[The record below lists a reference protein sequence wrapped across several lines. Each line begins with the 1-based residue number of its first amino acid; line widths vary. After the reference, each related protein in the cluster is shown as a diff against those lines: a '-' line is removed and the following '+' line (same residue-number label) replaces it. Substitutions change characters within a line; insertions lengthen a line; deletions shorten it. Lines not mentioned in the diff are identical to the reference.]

1 MAEIK
6 IYGVLTSATAEGSII
21 YGSQA
26 IGSFF
31 SVDSRENVKE
41 SIKQLGMIIFDRAD
55 QKYYKWT
62 GTVWEETLKEVSIPD
77 SINTVIKPILTL
89 DPLGPGENEPAF
101 KYIYVQDGNYH
112 VWDGNNW
119 VQLAKYSD
127 ITTAIAA
134 IEQKIITGIKVNN
147 EAVTSVDGIVNIEIP
162 AQVQPDW
169 NATEGLGVILN
180 KPEVYTKTE
189 VNSALSGKQ
198 DTLTAE
204 QLEAFTNKIDIIK
217 LNGVAQT
224 ITDKAVDLDVLT
236 KEDIFKVVTQTT
248 GNTEKAVV
256 YCIESAEDNSY
267 TYYLYT
273 GAEYIKLNPDKTFN
287 AESDNAV
294 TAKAIAGYITTKL
307 NDINTALGTKLE
319 KIKVNTV
326 EATVEEKVALLKTD
340 ETSILYTLEK
350 GFHLPQAWID
360 YLTRQ
365 TFAVPALTLSG
376 FTNKNVEYGTSVK
389 IAANTLKHRETNIS
403 NINAN
408 TLKLY
413 KGNTS
418 VVDLDPA
425 TSDTT
430 IDYIFDEVIT
440 DNTITLQLKCTD
452 TLGTERQS
460 GTISFSSYKP
470 VWYGA
475 LGKSVITGEDV
486 ASLTKINSASFGTVT
501 FVSTEGQ
508 YGYFVTAGTISAVK
522 NTEGFAAPTI
532 KQDGT
537 INVMLNNK
545 TVPYNVYRIE
555 AALAAG
561 SNTLVVS

>member
-6 IYGVLTSATAEGSII
+6 IYGILTSAVAEGSII

-31 SVDSRENVKE
+31 SVGSRADVKE
-41 SIKQLGMIIFDRAD
+41 SIKQLGMIIFDRTD
-55 QKYYKWT
+55 QKYYKWN
-62 GTVWEETLKEVSIPD
+62 GTAWEETLKEVSIPD
-77 SINTVIKPILTL
+77 SINTVIKPILSL
-89 DPLGPGENEPAF
+89 DPTGPGENEPAF
-101 KYIYVQDGNYH
+101 KYIYVQDGNYY
-112 VWDGNNW
+112 VWNGSNW
-119 VQLAKYSD
+119 VKLAKYSD
-127 ITTAIAA
+127 ITTAITE
-134 IEQKIITGIKVNN
+134 IESKIIKGIKVNN
-147 EAVTSVDGIVNIEIP
+147 VEVPPVEGIVNITIP
-162 AQVQPDW
+162 EQVKSDW
-169 NATEGLGVILN
+169 NATEGPAEILN

-198 DTLTAE
+198 DTLTE
-204 QLEAFTNKIDIIK
+204 QQIEAFTNKIEVIK
-217 LNGVAQT
+217 LNHVAQA

-248 GNTEKAVV
+248 EITEKTVV
-256 YCIESAEDNSY
+256 YCIGSAEDNSY

-273 GAEYIKLNPDKTFN
+273 GTEYIKLNPDKTFN
-287 AESDNAV
+287 AESNDTV
-294 TAKAIAGYITTKL
+294 TAKAIADYITTKL
-307 NDINTALGTKLE
+307 NDINTALDTKLE
-319 KIKVNTV
+319 KVKVNTL
-326 EATVEEKVALLKTD
+326 EATVEGKVALLKTD

-365 TFAVPALTLSG
+365 TFAIPALTLSG
-376 FTNKNVEYGTSVK
+376 FTNKNVEYGTSVE
-389 IAANTLKHRETNIS
+389 IATNTLKHRETNIS
-403 NINAN
+403 NIKDN

-430 IDYIFDEVIT
+430 IDYTFNEAIT
-440 DNTITLQLKCTD
+440 NTVTLQLKCTD
-452 TLGTERQS
+452 TLGTTRQS
-460 GTISFSSYKP
+460 GAISFSSYKP

-475 LGKSVITGEDV
+475 LSKSVITGEDV
-486 ASLTKINSASFGTVT
+486 SSLTKINGASFGTVT

-537 INVMLNNK
+537 INVTLNGQ

>member
-1 MAEIK
+1 MAEIR

-31 SVDSRENVKE
+31 SVGSRADVKS
-41 SIKQLGMIIFDRAD
+41 SIKQTGMIIFDQAD
-55 QKYYKWT
+55 KKYYKWT

-77 SINTVIKPILTL
+77 SINTVIKSITAL
-89 DPLGPGENEPAF
+89 DPAGPGENEPAF
-101 KYIYVQDGNYH
+101 KYIYVQAGNYH
-112 VWDGNNW
+112 VWDGTNW

-127 ITTAIAA
+127 ITTAISA
-134 IEQKIITGIKVNN
+134 IEQKIIKGIKVNN
-147 EAVTSVDGIVNIEIP
+147 EAVTPVDGIVNIEIP

-169 NATEGLGVILN
+169 NATEGSGAILN
-180 KPEVYTKTE
+180 KPEIYNKTE
-189 VNSALSGKQ
+189 IDDKLSKKQ
-198 DTLTAE
+198 DTLTE
-204 QLEAFTNKIDIIK
+204 QQIEAFTNKIDIIK
-217 LNGVAQT
+217 LNGAVQT

-236 KEDIFKVVTQTT
+236 KEDIFKVVTQTA

-273 GAEYIKLNPDKTFN
+273 GTEYIKLNPDKTFD

-307 NDINTALGTKLE
+307 TDINTVLDTKLE

-360 YLTRQ
+360 YLTRE
-365 TFAVPALTLSG
+365 TFAIPALTLSG
-376 FTNKNVEYGTSVK
+376 FTNKNVEYGTSVTV
-389 IAANTLKHRETNIS
+389 AANTLKHRETNIS
-403 NINAN
+403 NIKAN

-413 KGNTS
+413 VTDETP
-418 VVDLDPA
+418 VDLTPA

-430 IDYIFDEVIT
+430 IDYTFNKAIT
-440 DNTITLQLKCTD
+440 NTVTLQLKCTD
-452 TLGTERQS
+452 ALGTTRQS
-460 GTISFSSYKP
+460 GAISFSSYKP

-475 LGKSVITGEDV
+475 ISKAEITSEDV
-486 ASLTKINSASFGTVT
+486 TSLTKKASASFGTVT
-501 FVSTEGQ
+501 FTSTEGQ
-508 YGYFVTAGTISAVK
+508 YGYFVTAGTIRAVK
-522 NTEGFAAPTI
+522 NTEEFTAPII
-532 KQDGT
+532 KQDGQ
-537 INVMLNNK
+537 ISVVLNDQ
-545 TVPYNVYRIE
+545 TVSYDVYRIE

>member
-6 IYGVLTSATAEGSII
+6 IYGVLTSTTAEGSII

-55 QKYYKWT
+55 QKYYKWN
-62 GTVWEETLKEVSIPD
+62 GTTWEETLKEVSIPD

-89 DPLGPGENEPAF
+89 DPAGPGENEPAF

-112 VWDGNNW
+112 VWDGHNW
-119 VQLAKYSD
+119 VKLAKYSD

-147 EAVTSVDGIVNIEIP
+147 EAVTPVDGIVNIEIP
-162 AQVQPDW
+162 AQVPSDW
-169 NATEGLGVILN
+169 NATEGPAVILN

-189 VNSALSGKQ
+189 VNNALSGKQ

-204 QLEAFTNKIDIIK
+204 QIEAFTNKIDIIK
-217 LNGVAQT
+217 LNGAVQT

-256 YCIESAEDNSY
+256 YCIASAEDNSY

-273 GAEYIKLNPDKTFN
+273 GTEYIKLNPDKTFN
-287 AESDNAV
+287 AESNDTV

-307 NDINTALGTKLE
+307 NDINTALDTKLE
-319 KIKVNTV
+319 KVKVNTV
-326 EATVEEKVALLKTD
+326 EATIEEKAAILKTD

-365 TFAVPALTLSG
+365 TFAVPVLTLSG
-376 FTNKNVEYGTSVK
+376 FTNKNVEYGTSVEV
-389 IAANTLKHRETNIS
+389 AANTLKHKETNIG
-403 NINAN
+403 NIKAD

-413 KGNTS
+413 VTGENP
-418 VVDLDPA
+418 VDLTPT
-425 TSDTT
+425 TSNTAINFT
-430 IDYIFDEVIT
+430 FNKAIT
-440 DNTITLQLKCTD
+440 STVTLQLKCTD
-452 TLGTERQS
+452 TLGTTRQS

-486 ASLTKINSASFGTVT
+486 VSLTKIDGASFGEVT
-501 FVSTEGQ
+501 FTSTEGQ

-522 NTEGFAAPTI
+522 NTEGFAAPI
-532 KQDGT
+532 IQQEGK
-537 INVMLNNK
+537 ISVMVNNLP
-545 TVPYNVYRIE
+545 VEYNVYRIE

>member
-41 SIKQLGMIIFDRAD
+41 SIKQLGMIIFDQAD
-55 QKYYKWT
+55 QKYYKWN
-62 GTVWEETLKEVSIPD
+62 GTAWEETLKEVSIPD

-89 DPLGPGENEPAF
+89 DPAGPGENEPAF
-101 KYIYVQDGNYH
+101 KYIYAQDGNYH

-127 ITTAIAA
+127 ITTAITA

-147 EAVTSVDGIVNIEIP
+147 EAVTPIDGIVNIEIP

-236 KEDIFKVVTQTT
+236 KEDIFKVVTQTA

-273 GAEYIKLNPDKTFN
+273 GTEYIKLNPDKTFN

-452 TLGTERQS
+452 TLGTERRS

>member
-31 SVDSRENVKE
+31 SVDSRESVKD
-41 SIKQLGMIIFDRAD
+41 SIKQTGMIIFDQAD
-55 QKYYKWT
+55 KKYYKWT
-62 GTVWEETLKEVSIPD
+62 DTVWEETLKEVSIPD
-77 SINTVIKPILTL
+77 SINTVIKSIATL
-89 DPLGPGENEPAF
+89 DPAGPGENEPAF
-101 KYIYVQDGNYH
+101 KYIYAQAGNYH

-134 IEQKIITGIKVNN
+134 IEQKIIKGIKVNGA
-147 EAVTSVDGIVNIEIP
+147 EVSPVDGIVDITIP
-162 AQVQPDW
+162 DQVQPDW
-169 NATEGLGVILN
+169 NATEGSGAILN
-180 KPEVYTKTE
+180 KPEIYNKTE
-189 VNSALSGKQ
+189 IDDKLSKKQ
-198 DTLTAE
+198 DTLTEA
-204 QLEAFTNKIDIIK
+204 QIEAFTNKIDIIK
-217 LNGVAQT
+217 LNGAVQT

-236 KEDIFKVVTQTT
+236 KEDIFKVVTQTA

-273 GAEYIKLNPDKTFN
+273 GTEYIKLNPDKTFN

-307 NDINTALGTKLE
+307 NDINTALDIKLE

-360 YLTRQ
+360 YLTRE
-365 TFAVPALTLSG
+365 TFAIPALTLSG
-376 FTNKNVEYGTSVK
+376 FTNKNVEYGTSVE
-389 IAANTLKHRETNIS
+389 IATNTLKHRETNIS
-403 NINAN
+403 NIKAN

-430 IDYIFDEVIT
+430 IDYTFNEAIT
-440 DNTITLQLKCTD
+440 NTVTLQLKCTD
-452 TLGTERQS
+452 TLGTERRS
-460 GTISFSSYKP
+460 GVISFSSYKP

-475 LGKSVITGEDV
+475 LSKSVITGEDV
-486 ASLTKINSASFGTVT
+486 ASLTKINGASFGTVT

-532 KQDGT
+532 KQEGT
-537 INVMLNNK
+537 INVTLNGQ
-545 TVPYNVYRIE
+545 TVPYSVYRIE

>member
-6 IYGVLTSATAEGSII
+6 IYGVLTSVTAEGSII

-31 SVDSRENVKE
+31 SVGSKDDVKS
-41 SIKQLGMIIFDRAD
+41 SIKQLGMIIFDQAD
-55 QKYYKWT
+55 QKYYKWN
-62 GTVWEETLKEVSIPD
+62 GTAWEETLKEVSIPD
-77 SINTVIKPILTL
+77 SINTVIKSIATL
-89 DPLGPGENEPAF
+89 DPAGPGENEPAF
-101 KYIYVQDGNYH
+101 KYIYVQAGDYY
-112 VWDGNNW
+112 VWDGSNW
-119 VQLAKYSD
+119 VKLAKYSD
-127 ITTAIAA
+127 ITTAITE
-134 IEQKIITGIKVNN
+134 IESKIITGIKVNN
-147 EAVTSVDGIVNIEIP
+147 VEVTPVDGIVNITIP
-162 AQVQPDW
+162 AQVQPNW
-169 NATEGLGVILN
+169 NATEGPAVILN

-198 DTLTAE
+198 DTLTAK

-236 KEDIFKVVTQTT
+236 KEDIFKVVAQTT

-307 NDINTALGTKLE
+307 NDINTALNTKLE
-319 KIKVNTV
+319 KVKVNTV
-326 EATVEEKVALLKTD
+326 EATIEEKAAILKTD

-376 FTNKNVEYGTSVK
+376 FTNKNVEYGTLVEV
-389 IAANTLKHRETNIS
+389 AANTLKHKETNIS
-403 NINAN
+403 NIEAD

-413 KGNTS
+413 VTGENP
-418 VVDLDPA
+418 VDLTPT
-425 TSDTT
+425 TSDTAINFT
-430 IDYIFDEVIT
+430 FNKAIT
-440 DNTITLQLKCTD
+440 STVTLQLKCTD
-452 TLGTERQS
+452 TLGTTRQS

-475 LGKSVITGEDV
+475 LSKSVITGEEV
-486 ASLTKINSASFGTVT
+486 ASLTKIDGASFGEVT
-501 FVSTEGQ
+501 FTSTEGQ

-522 NTEGFAAPTI
+522 NTEGFAAPI
-532 KQDGT
+532 IQQEGT
-537 INVMLNNK
+537 INVDLNGK
-545 TVPYNVYRIE
+545 TVSYNVYRIE

>member
-89 DPLGPGENEPAF
+89 DPVGPGENEPAF
-101 KYIYVQDGNYH
+101 KYIYVQDGNYY
-112 VWDGNNW
+112 VWNGSNW
-119 VQLAKYSD
+119 VKLAKYSD
-127 ITTAIAA
+127 ITTAITE
-134 IEQKIITGIKVNN
+134 IESKIIKGIKVNN
-147 EAVTSVDGIVNIEIP
+147 VEVTPVEGIVNIEIP

-169 NATEGLGVILN
+169 NATEGPAVILN

-198 DTLTAE
+198 DTLTE
-204 QLEAFTNKIDIIK
+204 QQIVDFTNKIDVIK
-217 LNGVAQT
+217 LNGATQQ
-224 ITDKAVDLDVLT
+224 ILEGKIVDLDVLT

-248 GNTEKAVV
+248 EITEKTVV

-287 AESDNAV
+287 AESNDTV
-294 TAKAIAGYITTKL
+294 TAKAIADYITTKL
-307 NDINTALGTKLE
+307 NDINTALNTKLE
-319 KIKVNTV
+319 KVKVNTV
-326 EATVEEKVALLKTD
+326 EATIEEKAAILKTD

-360 YLTRQ
+360 YLTRE
-365 TFAVPALTLSG
+365 TFAIPALTLSG
-376 FTNKNVEYGTSVK
+376 DSTRSVEYGTSVK

-430 IDYIFDEVIT
+430 IDYTFDEVIT
-440 DNTITLQLKCTD
+440 STVTLQLKCTD
-452 TLGTERQS
+452 TLGTTRQS

-475 LGKSVITGEDV
+475 LDKSVITGGDV
-486 ASLTKINSASFGTVT
+486 ASLTKINGASFGKVT

-508 YGYFVTAGTISAVK
+508 YGYFVTAGTISAVT
-522 NTEGFAAPTI
+522 NTEGFAAPI
-532 KQDGT
+532 IQQEGK
-537 INVMLNNK
+537 INVDLNGK
-545 TVPYNVYRIE
+545 TVEYNVYRIE

>member
-31 SVDSRENVKE
+31 SVDSRDNVKD
-41 SIKQLGMIIFDRAD
+41 SIKQTGMIIFDRAD

-77 SINTVIKPILTL
+77 SINTVIKSIASL
-89 DPLGPGENEPAF
+89 DPAGPGENEPAF
-101 KYIYVQDGNYH
+101 KYIYAQAGNYH

-147 EAVTSVDGIVNIEIP
+147 EAVTPVDGIVNIEIP
-162 AQVQPDW
+162 AQVPSDW
-169 NATEGLGVILN
+169 NATEGSGVILN
-180 KPEVYTKTE
+180 KPEIYNKTE
-189 VNSALSGKQ
+189 IDDKLSKKQ

-204 QLEAFTNKIDIIK
+204 QIEAFTNKIDIIK
-217 LNGVAQT
+217 VNGTAQT
-224 ITDKAVDLDVLT
+224 ITDKAVDLNVLT
-236 KEDIFKVVTQTT
+236 KEDIFKVVTQTA

-256 YCIESAEDNSY
+256 YCVESAEDNSY

-273 GAEYIKLNPDKTFN
+273 GTEYIKLNPDKTFN

-360 YLTRQ
+360 YLTRE
-365 TFAVPALTLSG
+365 TFAIPALTLSG
-376 FTNKNVEYGTSVK
+376 FTNKNVEYGTSVEV
-389 IAANTLKHRETNIS
+389 AANTLKHRETNIS
-403 NINAN
+403 NIKAN

-430 IDYIFDEVIT
+430 INYTFNEAIT
-440 DNTITLQLKCTD
+440 STVTLQLKCTD
-452 TLGTERQS
+452 TLGTERRS
-460 GTISFSSYKP
+460 GAISFSSYKP

-475 LGKSVITGEDV
+475 LSKSVITGEDV
-486 ASLTKINSASFGTVT
+486 SSLTKINGASFGTVT

-537 INVMLNNK
+537 INVTLNGQ

>member
-6 IYGVLTSATAEGSII
+6 IYGILTSATAEGSII

-31 SVDSRENVKE
+31 SVGSRADVKD
-41 SIKQLGMIIFDRAD
+41 SIKQTGMIIFDQAD
-55 QKYYKWT
+55 KKYYKWT

-77 SINTVIKPILTL
+77 SINTVIKSITTL
-89 DPLGPGENEPAF
+89 DPAGPGENEPAF
-101 KYIYVQDGNYH
+101 KYIYVQAGNYH
-112 VWDGNNW
+112 VWDGTNW

-127 ITTAIAA
+127 ITTAISA
-134 IEQKIITGIKVNN
+134 IEQKIIKGIKVNN
-147 EAVTSVDGIVNIEIP
+147 VEVTPVDGIVNIEIP

-169 NATEGLGVILN
+169 NATEGSGAILN
-180 KPEVYTKTE
+180 KPEIYNKTE
-189 VNSALSGKQ
+189 IDDKLSKKQ
-198 DTLTAE
+198 DTLTE
-204 QLEAFTNKIDIIK
+204 QQIADFTNKIEVIK
-217 LNGVAQT
+217 LNGVDQT

-273 GAEYIKLNPDKTFN
+273 GTEYIKLNPDKTFD

-307 NDINTALGTKLE
+307 NDINTALDTKLE

-350 GFHLPQAWID
+350 GFHLPQTWID

-365 TFAVPALTLSG
+365 TFAIPALTLSG
-376 FTNKNVEYGTSVK
+376 ATNQSVEYGKSVE
-389 IAANTLKHRETNIS
+389 ITANTLKHRETNIS
-403 NINAN
+403 NIKAN

-430 IDYIFDEVIT
+430 IDYAFNEAIT
-440 DNTITLQLKCTD
+440 STVTLQLRCTD
-452 TLGTERQS
+452 TLGTTRQS
-460 GTISFSSYKP
+460 GAISFSSYKP

-475 LGKSVITGEDV
+475 ISKAEITGEDV
-486 ASLTKINSASFGTVT
+486 TSLTKKNSASFGTVT

-508 YGYFVTAGTISAVK
+508 YGYFVTAGTINAVK
-522 NTEGFAAPTI
+522 NTEGFAAPI
-532 KQDGT
+532 IQQSGT
-537 INVMLNNK
+537 ISVTLNGQ

>member
-6 IYGVLTSATAEGSII
+6 IYGILTSATAEGSII

-31 SVDSRENVKE
+31 SVGSRVDVKD
-41 SIKQLGMIIFDRAD
+41 SIKQTGMIIFDQAD
-55 QKYYKWT
+55 KKYYKWT

-77 SINTVIKPILTL
+77 SINTVIKSITTL
-89 DPLGPGENEPAF
+89 DPTGPGENEPAY
-101 KYIYVQDGNYH
+101 KYIYTQNGNYH
-112 VWDGNNW
+112 VWDGTNW

-127 ITTAIAA
+127 ITTAITA
-134 IEQKIITGIKVNN
+134 IEQKIIKGIKVNGA
-147 EAVTSVDGIVNIEIP
+147 EVSPVDGIVDITIP
-162 AQVQPDW
+162 DQVQPDW
-169 NATEGLGVILN
+169 NATEGSGAILN
-180 KPEVYTKTE
+180 KPEIYNKTE
-189 VNSALSGKQ
+189 IDDKLSKKQ

-204 QLEAFTNKIDIIK
+204 QIEAFTNKIDIIK
-217 LNGVAQT
+217 LNGIAQT
-224 ITDKAVDLDVLT
+224 ITDKAVDLNVLT
-236 KEDIFKVVTQTT
+236 KEDIFKVVTQIT

-256 YCIESAEDNSY
+256 YCVESAEDNSY

-273 GAEYIKLNPDKTFN
+273 GTEYIKLNPDKTFD

-294 TAKAIAGYITTKL
+294 TAKAITGYITTKL
-307 NDINTALGTKLE
+307 NDINTALNTKLE
-319 KIKVNTV
+319 KVKVNTV
-326 EATVEEKVALLKTD
+326 EATIEEKAAILKTD

-365 TFAVPALTLSG
+365 TFAIPALTLSG
-376 FTNKNVEYGTSVK
+376 ASNTSVEYGKSVE

-403 NINAN
+403 NIKAN

-430 IDYIFDEVIT
+430 IDYTFNEAIT
-440 DNTITLQLKCTD
+440 NTVTLQLKCTD
-452 TLGTERQS
+452 TLGTTRQS
-460 GTISFSSYKP
+460 GAISFSSYKP

-475 LGKSVITGEDV
+475 LSKSVITGEDV
-486 ASLTKINSASFGTVT
+486 SSLTKINGASFGTVT

-522 NTEGFAAPTI
+522 NTDGFAAPTI

-537 INVMLNNK
+537 INVTLNDL

>member
-77 SINTVIKPILTL
+77 SINTVIKSIATL
-89 DPLGPGENEPAF
+89 DPTGPGENEPAF
-101 KYIYVQDGNYH
+101 KYIYAQAGNYH
-112 VWDGNNW
+112 VWDGTNW

-134 IEQKIITGIKVNN
+134 IEQKIIKGIKVNN
-147 EAVTSVDGIVNIEIP
+147 VEVTPVEGIVNIEIP

-169 NATEGLGVILN
+169 NATEGLGAILN

-198 DTLTAE
+198 DTLTEA
-204 QLEAFTNKIDIIK
+204 QIEAFTNKIDVIK
-217 LNGVAQT
+217 LNGATQQ
-224 ITDKAVDLDVLT
+224 ILEGKIVDLDVLT

-248 GNTEKAVV
+248 EITEKTVV
-256 YCIESAEDNSY
+256 YCIQSAEDNSY

-273 GAEYIKLNPDKTFN
+273 GTEYIKLNPDKTFN

-360 YLTRQ
+360 YLTRE
-365 TFAVPALTLSG
+365 TFAIPALTLSG
-376 FTNKNVEYGTSVK
+376 FTNKNVEYGTSVEVT
-389 IAANTLKHRETNIS
+389 ANTLKHRETNIA
-403 NINAN
+403 NIKAD

-413 KGNTS
+413 VTGENP
-418 VVDLDPA
+418 VDLTPT
-425 TSDTT
+425 TSDAVINFT
-430 IDYIFDEVIT
+430 FDKAIT
-440 DNTITLQLKCTD
+440 NTITLQLKCTD
-452 TLGTERQS
+452 TLGTERRS
-460 GTISFSSYKP
+460 GAISFSSYKP

-475 LGKSVITGEDV
+475 LSKSVITGEDV
-486 ASLTKINSASFGTVT
+486 SSLTKINGASFGTVT
-501 FVSTEGQ
+501 FDSTEGQ

-522 NTEGFAAPTI
+522 NTAGFAAPTI

-537 INVMLNNK
+537 INVTLNGQ
-545 TVPYNVYRIE
+545 TVSYNVYRIE

>member
-31 SVDSRENVKE
+31 SVDSRENVKK
-41 SIKQLGMIIFDRAD
+41 SIKQLGMIIFDQDD
-55 QKYYKWT
+55 QKYYKWN
-62 GTVWEETLKEVSIPD
+62 GAAWEETLKEVSIPD
-77 SINTVIKPILTL
+77 SINTVIKSIATL
-89 DPLGPGENEPAF
+89 DPAGPGENEPAF
-101 KYIYVQDGNYH
+101 KYIYVQAGDYY
-112 VWDGNNW
+112 VWDGFNW
-119 VQLAKYSD
+119 VKLAKYSD

-147 EAVTSVDGIVNIEIP
+147 VTVNPVDGIVDITIP
-162 AQVQPDW
+162 AQVPSDW
-169 NATEGLGVILN
+169 NATEGPAVILN

-198 DTLTAE
+198 DTLTE
-204 QLEAFTNKIDIIK
+204 ERLTAFTNKIDVIK
-217 LNGVAQT
+217 LNGATQQ
-224 ITDKAVDLDVLT
+224 ILEGKIVDLNVLT
-236 KEDIFKVVTQTT
+236 KEDIFKVVTQIT

-256 YCIESAEDNSY
+256 YCVESAEDNSY

-273 GAEYIKLNPDKTFN
+273 GTEYIKLNPDKTFN

-307 NDINTALGTKLE
+307 NDINTALNTKLE
-319 KIKVNTV
+319 KVKVNTV
-326 EATVEEKVALLKTD
+326 EATIEEKAAILKTD

-360 YLTRQ
+360 YLTRE
-365 TFAVPALTLSG
+365 TFSIPVLTLSG
-376 FTNKNVEYGTSVK
+376 FTNKNVEYGTSVEV
-389 IAANTLKHRETNIS
+389 AANTLKHRETNIS
-403 NINAN
+403 NIKAN

-430 IDYIFDEVIT
+430 IDYTFNEAIT
-440 DNTITLQLKCTD
+440 STVTLQLKCTD
-452 TLGTERQS
+452 TLGTTRQS
-460 GTISFSSYKP
+460 ETISFSSYKP

-486 ASLTKINSASFGTVT
+486 ASLTKKASASFGEVT
-501 FVSTEGQ
+501 FTSTEGQ

-532 KQDGT
+532 KQEGT
-537 INVMLNNK
+537 INVTLNEK

>member
-6 IYGVLTSATAEGSII
+6 IYGILTSAVAEGSII

-31 SVDSRENVKE
+31 SVGSRVDVKD
-41 SIKQLGMIIFDRAD
+41 SIKQTGMIIFDQAD
-55 QKYYKWT
+55 KKYYKWT

-77 SINTVIKPILTL
+77 SINTVIKSITTL
-89 DPLGPGENEPAF
+89 DPTGPGENEPAY
-101 KYIYVQDGNYH
+101 KYIYTQNGNYH
-112 VWDGNNW
+112 VWDGTNW

-127 ITTAIAA
+127 ITTAITA
-134 IEQKIITGIKVNN
+134 IEQKIIKGIKVNGA
-147 EAVTSVDGIVNIEIP
+147 EVSPVDGIVDITIP
-162 AQVQPDW
+162 DQVQPDW
-169 NATEGLGVILN
+169 NATEGSGAILN
-180 KPEVYTKTE
+180 KPEIYNKTE
-189 VNSALSGKQ
+189 IDDKLSKKQ

-204 QLEAFTNKIDIIK
+204 QIEAFTNKIDIIK
-217 LNGVAQT
+217 LNGIAQT
-224 ITDKAVDLDVLT
+224 ITDKAVDLNVLT
-236 KEDIFKVVTQTT
+236 KEDIFKVVTQIT

-256 YCIESAEDNSY
+256 YCVESAEDNSY

-273 GAEYIKLNPDKTFN
+273 GTEYIKLNPDKTFD

-294 TAKAIAGYITTKL
+294 TAKAITGYITTKL
-307 NDINTALGTKLE
+307 NDINTALNTKLE
-319 KIKVNTV
+319 KVKVNTV
-326 EATVEEKVALLKTD
+326 EATIEEKVAILKTD

-365 TFAVPALTLSG
+365 TFAIPALTLSEASN
-376 FTNKNVEYGTSVK
+376 TSVEYGKSVE

-403 NINAN
+403 NIKAN

-430 IDYIFDEVIT
+430 IDYTFNEAIT
-440 DNTITLQLKCTD
+440 NTVTLQLKCTD
-452 TLGTERQS
+452 TLGTTRQS
-460 GTISFSSYKP
+460 GAISFSSYKP

-475 LGKSVITGEDV
+475 LSKSVITGEDV
-486 ASLTKINSASFGTVT
+486 SSLTKINGASFGMVT

-537 INVMLNNK
+537 INVTLNDL
-545 TVPYNVYRIE
+545 TVSYNVYRIE

>member
-31 SVDSRENVKE
+31 SVGSRNDVKS
-41 SIKQLGMIIFDRAD
+41 SIKQLGMIIFDQAD
-55 QKYYKWT
+55 QKYYKWN
-62 GTVWEETLKEVSIPD
+62 GTAWEETLKEVSIPD
-77 SINTVIKPILTL
+77 SINTVIKSIATL
-89 DPLGPGENEPAF
+89 DPAGPGENEPAF
-101 KYIYVQDGNYH
+101 KYIYAQAGNYH
-112 VWDGNNW
+112 VWDGSNW

-147 EAVTSVDGIVNIEIP
+147 VEVTPVNGIVNITIP
-162 AQVQPDW
+162 EQVNPDW
-169 NATEGLGVILN
+169 NATEGPALILN

-198 DTLTAE
+198 DKLTEE
-204 QLEAFTNKIDIIK
+204 QITAFTNKIDVIK
-217 LNGVAQT
+217 LNGAEQQILEGKIVN
-224 ITDKAVDLDVLT
+224 LEVLT

-307 NDINTALGTKLE
+307 NDINTALNTKLE
-319 KIKVNTV
+319 KVRVNTV
-326 EATVEEKVALLKTD
+326 EATIEEKAAILKTD

-365 TFAVPALTLSG
+365 TFAVPALALSG
-376 FTNKNVEYGTSVK
+376 FTNKNVEYGTSVE

-403 NINAN
+403 NIKPN

-418 VVDLDPA
+418 VVDLDPT

-430 IDYIFDEVIT
+430 IDYTFDEVIT
-440 DNTITLQLKCTD
+440 NTVTLQLRCTD

-460 GTISFSSYKP
+460 GAISFSSYKP

-475 LGKSVITGEDV
+475 LSKSVITGEDV
-486 ASLTKINSASFGTVT
+486 SSLTKINGASFGTVT
-501 FVSTEGQ
+501 FDSTEGQ

-537 INVMLNNK
+537 INVTLNNL
-545 TVPYNVYRIE
+545 TVSYNVYRIE

>member
-6 IYGVLTSATAEGSII
+6 IYGVLTSAVAEGSII

-31 SVDSRENVKE
+31 SVDSRENIKE

-89 DPLGPGENEPAF
+89 DPVGPGENEPAF
-101 KYIYVQDGNYH
+101 KYIYVQDGNYY
-112 VWDGNNW
+112 VWNGSNW
-119 VQLAKYSD
+119 VKLAKYSD
-127 ITTAIAA
+127 ITTAITE
-134 IEQKIITGIKVNN
+134 IESKIITGIKVNN
-147 EAVTSVDGIVNIEIP
+147 VEVTPVDGIVNITIP

-169 NATEGLGVILN
+169 NATEGPAEILN

-198 DTLTAE
+198 DTLTE
-204 QLEAFTNKIDIIK
+204 QQIEAFINKIDVIK
-217 LNGVAQT
+217 LNGATQQ
-224 ITDKAVDLDVLT
+224 ILEGKIVDLDVLT

-248 GNTEKAVV
+248 GITEKAVV

-307 NDINTALGTKLE
+307 NDINTALDTKLE

-360 YLTRQ
+360 YLTRE
-365 TFAVPALTLSG
+365 TFAIPALTLSG
-376 FTNKNVEYGTSVK
+376 FTNKNVEYGTSVE
-389 IAANTLKHRETNIS
+389 IATNTLKHRETNIS
-403 NINAN
+403 NIQAD

-430 IDYIFDEVIT
+430 IDYTFNEAIT
-440 DNTITLQLKCTD
+440 NTVTLQLKCTD
-452 TLGTERQS
+452 TLGITRQS
-460 GTISFSSYKP
+460 GAISFSSYKP

-475 LGKSVITGEDV
+475 LSKSVITGEDV
-486 ASLTKINSASFGTVT
+486 SSLTKINGASFGTVT
-501 FVSTEGQ
+501 FDSTEGQ

-537 INVMLNNK
+537 INVTLNNL
-545 TVPYNVYRIE
+545 TVSYNVYRIE

>member
-31 SVDSRENVKE
+31 SVDSRGNVKE

-55 QKYYKWT
+55 QKYYKWN
-62 GTVWEETLKEVSIPD
+62 GTAWEETLKEVSIPD
-77 SINTVIKPILTL
+77 SINTVIKPITTL
-89 DPLGPGENEPAF
+89 DPAGPGENEPAF
-101 KYIYVQDGNYH
+101 KYIYEQAGNYH

-127 ITTAIAA
+127 ITSAIAA

-147 EAVTSVDGIVNIEIP
+147 VEVTPVNGIVNIEIP

-169 NATEGLGVILN
+169 NATGGSGAILN
-180 KPEVYTKTE
+180 KPEIYNKTE
-189 VNSALSGKQ
+189 IDDKLSKKQ

-204 QLEAFTNKIDIIK
+204 QIEAFTNKIDIIK
-217 LNGVAQT
+217 LNGAVQT

-256 YCIESAEDNSY
+256 YCIKSAEDNSY

-307 NDINTALGTKLE
+307 NDINTALNTKLE
-319 KIKVNTV
+319 KVKVNTV
-326 EATVEEKVALLKTD
+326 EATIEEKAAILKTD
-340 ETSILYTLEK
+340 KTSILYTLEK

-365 TFAVPALTLSG
+365 TFAIPALALSG
-376 FTNKNVEYGTSVK
+376 FTNKNVEYGTSVEV
-389 IAANTLKHRETNIS
+389 AANTLKHRETNIS
-403 NINAN
+403 NIKAN

-413 KGNTS
+413 RGNTS
-418 VVDLDPA
+418 VADLDPA

-430 IDYIFDEVIT
+430 IDYTFNEAIT
-440 DNTITLQLKCTD
+440 NTVTLQLKCTD
-452 TLGTERQS
+452 TLGTTRQS
-460 GTISFSSYKP
+460 GAISFSSYKP

-475 LGKSVITGEDV
+475 LSKSVITGEDV
-486 ASLTKINSASFGTVT
+486 SSLTKINGASFGTVT

-537 INVMLNNK
+537 INVTLNGQ